1 MSEYPDSWSRQTPK
15 GYETPLNIARLQ
27 DNESVINDGLALK
40 VFQEFCCDGCTCK
53 SELEHDKSNI

>member
-15 GYETPLNIARLQ
+15 GYETPMNIVRLQ

-40 VFQEFCCDGCTCK
+40 VFQKFCCDGCTCK
-53 SELEHDKSNI
+53 SELDHKN

>member
-15 GYETPLNIARLQ
+15 GYEPTIPRLQ

-53 SELEHDKSNI
+53 SESEHTRSNT